1 MSPHGRQRRTG
12 GARPNSG
19 RWEGLC
25 IPTDI
30 HLYLHSSPSSPT
42 RAHGPLLPPP
52 PRSWGRVSIGR
63 RRRRGD
69 PHGEDE
75 EEGTPM
81 ATCTTRPRV
90 WTVCFHSIMHSQAQ
104 APPPQSCALTHE
116 PCSKQAPPSTWT
128 VLHHPMDSSPCGH
141 PPHTWTPITQGVKVR
156 RVFQPSKVG
165 TGLGSSQR
173 APKGHGQRR
182 RHATT
187 GAAGMT
193 GHRDLLAHGRQ
204 GRRRGGGATLC
215 DWVVFNFNLK
225 FSLPL
230 LLLSP
235 LFLLL

>member
-1 MSPHGRQRRTG
+1 LSPRGRQRRTG

-104 APPPQSCALTHE
+104 APPPRVAPSPMSHAPNRPLPVHG
-116 PCSKQAPPSTWT
+116 PCSITLWTAPLADTLPTHGLQ
-128 VLHHPMDSSPCGH
+128 LHKGSRLGGFSN
-141 PPHTWTPITQGVKVR
+141 PPKLEQGWGVARGRPRAMGKEGATP
-156 RVFQPSKVG
+156 P
-165 TGLGSSQR
+165 R
-173 APKGHGQRR
+173 A
-182 RHATT
+182 
-187 GAAGMT
+187 
-193 GHRDLLAHGRQ
+193 LLA
-204 GRRRGGGATLC
+204 
-215 DWVVFNFNLK
+215 
-225 FSLPL
+225 
-230 LLLSP
+230 
-235 LFLLL
+235 